1 MGLSV
6 LKIISFLNIALFLAL
21 MLFSR
26 FDKNRLYIQF
36 VLLSFPFLA
45 INLTPVSDGFVVASY
60 LFIFLFYRNKKTQFT
75 NGKLYTT
82 VVLLLI
88 AMIITGIFVCDLGP
102 GFETY
107 KEFIAVIPVFIFT
120 KVLIEECIHDP
131 DFFYEIIR
139 YMKII
144 VLFSFVFLFLQLVIG
159 VQFSLAGSI
168 RPNVIINGAFR
179 YTSFLSDPQ
188 HYAQYLGVLGL
199 ICLIRKDNPT
209 LKEKAFDLT
218 LVGLCLVGIMCSG
231 GRGGLLGLALGMFV
245 VLLFSKTS
253 LKINMIIG
261 VVILYFII
269 MAFQDSFSMFKRS
282 TDVNDTYEFRYSIW
296 LEAYKM
302 FEDSPL
308 FGIGI
313 GNYPRHVM
321 LHNPNQFWLADN
333 EWQPFDVPESGFLK
347 ILSELGAT
355 GFILI
360 FFLIL
365 FPVIQSAFLFLKT
378 KDFTLL
384 YLVAAILS
392 WLVSFNGTYSFFD
405 SRIKLMIATIVCLMI
420 VYIHFVKTSDE
431 NDDEEEELESET
443 QQPLPHVG

>member
-26 FDKNRLYIQF
+26 YDKNRLYVQF

-45 INLTPVSDGFVVASY
+45 INLTPISDGFVVASY
-60 LFIFLFYRNKKTQFT
+60 VFILLFYRNKKTEFT
-75 NGKLYTT
+75 NGRLYTT
-82 VVLLLI
+82 VTLLLI
-88 AMIITGIFVCDLGP
+88 AMIITGIFVCELGP

-120 KVLIEECIHDP
+120 KVLIEECIYDH
-131 DFFYEIIR
+131 DFFYEVIR

-144 VLFSFVFLFLQLVIG
+144 VLFSFVFLFLQMVIG

-199 ICLIRKDNPT
+199 ICMIRKENST
-209 LKEKAFDLT
+209 FKEKAFDLT
-218 LVGLCLVGIMCSG
+218 LVGLCLVGIMFSG
-231 GRGGLLGLALGMFV
+231 GRGGLFGLILGMAL
-245 VLLFSKTS
+245 VLLFSKPS
-253 LKINMIIG
+253 LKISMLVG

-282 TDVNDTYEFRYSIW
+282 TDVNDTYEFRHSIW
-296 LEAYKM
+296 MEAYQM

-365 FPVIQSAFLFLKT
+365 FPLIKSAFLFLKT

-392 WLVSFNGTYSFFD
+392 WMVSFNGTYSFFD
-405 SRIKLMIATIVCLMI
+405 SRIKLVIATIVCLMI
-420 VYIHFVKTSDE
+420 VYIHFIKT
-431 NDDEEEELESET
+431 EEEEGEEEEALETASET
-443 QQPLPHVG
+443 KLV